1 MYYIDENLKTSDL
14 EAKEKLMV
22 KDKLLNKVSEVS
34 EDFNKDISKLIDLR
48 GNLS

>member
-1 MYYIDENLKTSDL
+1 
-14 EAKEKLMV
+14 MV

-48 GNLS
+48 GNS